1 MSPSSGSDSPES
13 RVERTPCPRCGSLS
27 TVLGTLTERFVYLRC
42 GVCQEVWAIPE
53 RRRFPRAM
61 EATVGES

>member
-1 MSPSSGSDSPES
+1 
-13 RVERTPCPRCGSLS
+13 
-27 TVLGTLTERFVYLRC
+27 VLGTLTERFVYLRC

-61 EATVGES
+61 EATVGEF